1 MVKVILC
8 ERFRSGMQFPA
19 LKRVENSII
28 CTEVKT
34 SKDVSLEL
42 KHPSDIK
49 DSQVTSRTAAN
60 IIQHIIN

>member
-1 MVKVILC
+1 
-8 ERFRSGMQFPA
+8 MQFPA

-49 DSQVTSRTAAN
+49 DGQVTSRTAAN